1 MDDRSIKFPKVEIP
15 TASSSID
22 KAIFSLES
30 YLVEQSESFDQ
41 ILRLISLSDTV
52 LSYRHLVD
60 LPIMASRLPLRVVH
74 AIALCFWMSADT
86 PCINV
91 VFLRKVV
98 LNTCVLGDISVCHSD
113 IRVYLFKPGI
123 ERPAHDP
130 HEGCIFVGWLALDF
144 LW

>member
-1 MDDRSIKFPKVEIP
+1 MDDRSVKFPKVEIP

-22 KAIFSLES
+22 KAIFPLES

-41 ILRLISLSDTV
+41 ILSLISLSDTM
-52 LSYRHLVD
+52 LSYRQFVN
-60 LPIMASRLPLRVVH
+60 LPVMASRLSLIVVH

-98 LNTCVLGDISVCHSD
+98 LNTCVLGEISVCHSD
-113 IRVYLFKPGI
+113 IRVYLLKPGI

-130 HEGCIFVGWLALDF
+130 HEGCIFVGWLALDL